1 VIVVDEY
8 LAMRSLTGVLPADLP
23 DEPIA
28 VTTWAHWRILL
39 RIHAPGTGQ
48 LSKVLRALS
57 PADLGVL
64 REPVPAVLEVLDPRP
79 LLDQAVAV
87 AAAYGN
93 TGWHVAE
100 TLVAGLIYGRQLW
113 FGTER
118 NVGRRMR
125 EIADDLGVAI
135 YIAA

>member
-1 VIVVDEY
+1 
-8 LAMRSLTGVLPADLP
+8 M
-23 DEPIA
+23 
-28 VTTWAHWRILL
+28 
-39 RIHAPGTGQ
+39 
-48 LSKVLRALS
+48 LRALS

-79 LLDQAVAV
+79 LLDQAAAV